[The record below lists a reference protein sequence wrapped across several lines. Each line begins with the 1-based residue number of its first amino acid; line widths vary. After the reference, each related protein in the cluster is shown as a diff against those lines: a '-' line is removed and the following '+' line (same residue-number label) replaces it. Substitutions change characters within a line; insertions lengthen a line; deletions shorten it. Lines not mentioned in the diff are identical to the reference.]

1 MSNMSLFVNL
11 SMDLGDEEWMIE
23 MKKNHNSEV
32 NFETHEKIIF
42 GIEWLTIQFVG
53 NTLLWGLIQFDLN
66 GSDPMKRRITD
77 QVNFVVNFCQDRCI
91 ICKNSA

>member
-1 MSNMSLFVNL
+1 MSNMSLFLNL

-23 MKKNHNSEV
+23 IKRNSEV

-53 NTLLWGLIQFDLN
+53 NTLLWGMIQFDLN

-77 QVNFVVNFCQDRCI
+77 QVNVVINHCQDIYI
-91 ICKNSA
+91 ICKNSV

>member
-1 MSNMSLFVNL
+1 MSNMSLFLNL

-23 MKKNHNSEV
+23 IKRNSEV

-53 NTLLWGLIQFDLN
+53 NTLLWGMIQFDLN

-77 QVNFVVNFCQDRCI
+77 QVNNVTIYCQDM
-91 ICKNSA
+91 

>member
-1 MSNMSLFVNL
+1 
-11 SMDLGDEEWMIE
+11 MDLGDEEWMIE
-23 MKKNHNSEV
+23 IKRNSEV

-53 NTLLWGLIQFDLN
+53 NILLLGMIQFDLN

-77 QVNFVVNFCQDRCI
+77 QVNVVINHCQDT
-91 ICKNSA
+91 

>member
-1 MSNMSLFVNL
+1 MSLFLNL

-23 MKKNHNSEV
+23 MKKNYNSEV

-53 NTLLWGLIQFDLN
+53 NTLLWGMIQFDLN

-77 QVNFVVNFCQDRCI
+77 QVNNVTIYCQDM
-91 ICKNSA
+91 